1 MIVVRYR
8 RPAELLADWFNH
20 GRLGGFFVPTR
31 ENLAVGTE
39 VPVELRFGDG
49 KAFRTRCRVAW
60 RRVAGASDLPPGLG
74 LELLST
80 ERHVRGLLLAHA
92 SGRPIEWIERHA
104 GRVPAELRVRL
115 RAGDL
120 VWEEVTEDIS
130 EHGLFLRTPA
140 QLDPGEP
147 VVVTL
152 RPPGRV
158 LGIRIPGEVAR
169 REPGSPGGLAIR
181 FLPGT
186 DRLAR
191 RLATLVDGLRRHQ
204 GPKVTLVT
212 PLRR

>member
-8 RPAELLADWFNH
+8 RPAELLADWFDH

-31 ENLAVGTE
+31 ENLTVGTE

-49 KAFRTRCRVAW
+49 KSFRTRCRVAW
-60 RRVAGASDLPPGLG
+60 RRVAGASGLPPGLG

-92 SGRPIEWIERHA
+92 SGRPIDWVERHA
-104 GRVPAELRVRL
+104 GRVPAALRVRL
-115 RAGDL
+115 RAGDRVL
-120 VWEEVTEDIS
+120 EEVTEDIS
-130 EHGLFLRTPA
+130 EHGLFLRTGLHLEA
-140 QLDPGEP
+140 GAP

-158 LGIRIPGEVAR
+158 LGIRVPGEVAR
-169 REPGSPGGLAIR
+169 HELGPRGGLAIR
-181 FLPGT
+181 FRPGT

-191 RLATLVDGLRRHQ
+191 RLATLVDGLRRRQ
-204 GPKVTLVT
+204 GPQVTLVT